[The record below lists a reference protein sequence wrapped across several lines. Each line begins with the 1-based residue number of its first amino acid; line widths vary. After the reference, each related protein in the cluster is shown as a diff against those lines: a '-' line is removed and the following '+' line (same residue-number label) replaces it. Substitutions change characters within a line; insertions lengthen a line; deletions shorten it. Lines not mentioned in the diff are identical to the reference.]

1 MKEVKNVIFL
11 LANMMDSF
19 RKRKKREIKYCKYFL
34 VVLGK
39 FYKTVEETILACIN
53 IRAQNHTSFSN
64 F

>member
-1 MKEVKNVIFL
+1 MKEVKNVNDIFL

-19 RKRKKREIKYCKYFL
+19 RKREIKYCKYFL

-53 IRAQNHTSFSN
+53 IRAQNHTSFPN